1 MNKKL
6 WWPLGI
12 FLVLVVFLG
21 VGLNLNPRE
30 VPSPLVGK
38 PAPGFSTVSLVAP
51 ERVLRKV
58 RNREGVVWPG
68 IPSVHQQLVN
78 EMGGAKAWCEMT
90 ADLDIARED
99 FKW

>member
-1 MNKKL
+1 MWHYAPMFARK
-6 WWPLGI
+6 PEPTI
-12 FLVLVVFLG
+12 
-21 VGLNLNPRE
+21 RE
-30 VPSPLVGK
+30 LDHL
-38 PAPGFSTVSLVAP
+38 A

-68 IPSVHQQLVN
+68 IPSVHRKLVN

>member
-1 MNKKL
+1 M
-6 WWPLGI
+6 WHYAPLFARRPEPTI
-12 FLVLVVFLG
+12 
-21 VGLNLNPRE
+21 RE
-30 VPSPLVGK
+30 LDHL
-38 PAPGFSTVSLVAP
+38 A
-51 ERVLRKV
+51 ECVLRKV
-58 RNREGVVWPG
+58 CNREGVVWPG

>member
-1 MNKKL
+1 M
-6 WWPLGI
+6 WHYAPLFARRPEPTI
-12 FLVLVVFLG
+12 
-21 VGLNLNPRE
+21 RE
-30 VPSPLVGK
+30 LDHL
-38 PAPGFSTVSLVAP
+38 A

-68 IPSVHQQLVN
+68 IPSVHRKLVD